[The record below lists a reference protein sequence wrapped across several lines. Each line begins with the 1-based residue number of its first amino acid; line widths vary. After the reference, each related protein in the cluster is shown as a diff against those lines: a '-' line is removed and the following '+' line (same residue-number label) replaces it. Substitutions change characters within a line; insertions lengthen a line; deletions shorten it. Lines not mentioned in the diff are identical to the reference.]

1 MSLPCPMSLP
11 FFVYGTLRPGEHNHD
26 LYLRGRVAAEEP
38 ARLAGA
44 LLYDGPGYPYAIE
57 AAGTAA
63 AGAVHPGAVHPG
75 AVHPGAVH
83 PGAVHPGAVHPGTAA
98 AGGVGPGAVAAAG
111 AVVGELVTAK
121 PGEYAELLAVLDE
134 LEEYAAPED
143 PRNLYV
149 RVARDVLRA
158 DGTPA
163 RAWVYF
169 AAPRVARALRTR
181 GRLIADGDWL
191 AHVRPR

>member
-75 AVHPGAVH
+75 
-83 PGAVHPGAVHPGTAA
+83 TAA
-98 AGGVGPGAVAAAG
+98 AGGVGPGAVAAG

-181 GRLIADGDWL
+181 GRLIAEGDWL

>member
-1 MSLPCPMSLP
+1 MRAGAGAGVGAEAGAEDGPEGGLP

-26 LYLRGRVAAEEP
+26 LFLRGRVAAEEP

-63 AGAVHPGAVHPG
+63 
-75 AVHPGAVH
+75 
-83 PGAVHPGAVHPGTAA
+83 
-98 AGGVGPGAVAAAG
+98 PGAVASG
-111 AVVGELVTAK
+111 AVMGELVTAK
-121 PGEYAELLAVLDE
+121 PEEYGELLAVLDE
-134 LEEYAAPED
+134 LEEYGAPGD

-169 AAPRVARALRTR
+169 AAPRVARALRAR

-191 AHVRPR
+191 AHIRSR

>member
-1 MSLPCPMSLP
+1 MRLP

-63 AGAVHPGAVHPG
+63 
-75 AVHPGAVH
+75 
-83 PGAVHPGAVHPGTAA
+83 PGTAA
-98 AGGVGPGAVAAAG
+98 PGTVGPGTAASGAAASGAVAAG

-134 LEEYAAPED
+134 LEEYEAPDD

-169 AAPRVARALRTR
+169 AAPRVARALRAR

>member
-1 MSLPCPMSLP
+1 MRVGAESGAGSESGGGLP
-11 FFVYGTLRPGEHNHD
+11 FFVYGTLRPGGPHHD
-26 LYLRGRVAAEEP
+26 LCLRGRLAEEEP

-63 AGAVHPGAVHPG
+63 
-75 AVHPGAVH
+75 
-83 PGAVHPGAVHPGTAA
+83 
-98 AGGVGPGAVAAAG
+98 PGAVASG
-111 AVVGELVTAK
+111 TVVGELVAAK
-121 PGEYAELLAVLDE
+121 PGEYDELLTALDE
-134 LEEYAAPED
+134 LEGYEAPDD

-158 DGTPA
+158 DGTPV

-169 AAPRVARALRTR
+169 AAPRVARALRAH

-191 AHVRPR
+191 AHIRPR

>member
-57 AAGTAA
+57 AAGTDA
-63 AGAVHPGAVHPG
+63 PGA
-75 AVHPGAVH
+75 A
-83 PGAVHPGAVHPGTAA
+83 HPGTAA
-98 AGGVGPGAVAAAG
+98 PGAPGAPGAGSGAG

-121 PGEYAELLAVLDE
+121 PGAYDELLAVLDE
-134 LEEYAAPED
+134 LEEYRTPDD

-169 AAPRVARALRTR
+169 AAPRVARALRAR

>member
-1 MSLPCPMSLP
+1 MRAGAGAGPGVGAEAGADDGPEGGLP

-26 LYLRGRVAAEEP
+26 LFLRGRVAAEEP

-57 AAGTAA
+57 AAATAA
-63 AGAVHPGAVHPG
+63 
-75 AVHPGAVH
+75 
-83 PGAVHPGAVHPGTAA
+83 
-98 AGGVGPGAVAAAG
+98 PGAVASG
-111 AVVGELVTAK
+111 AVMGELVTAK
-121 PGEYAELLAVLDE
+121 PEEYDELLSVLDE
-134 LEEYAAPED
+134 LEEYEAPGD

-169 AAPRVARALRTR
+169 AAPRVARALRAR

-191 AHVRPR
+191 AHIRSR

>member
-1 MSLPCPMSLP
+1 MRAGADEGPEGGLP
-11 FFVYGTLRPGEHNHD
+11 FFVYGTLLPGEHNHD
-26 LYLRGRVAAEEP
+26 LYLRGRVAEEEP

-63 AGAVHPGAVHPG
+63 
-75 AVHPGAVH
+75 
-83 PGAVHPGAVHPGTAA
+83 
-98 AGGVGPGAVAAAG
+98 PGAVASG

-121 PGEYAELLAVLDE
+121 PGAYDELLAVLDE
-134 LEEYAAPED
+134 LEEYEAPD
-143 PRNLYV
+143 APRNLYV

-163 RAWVYF
+163 TAWVYF
-169 AAPRVARALRTR
+169 AAPHVARALRAR

-191 AHVRPR
+191 AHTRGR

>member
-1 MSLPCPMSLP
+1 MRAGPEGGLP

-26 LYLRGRVAAEEP
+26 LYLRGRVAEEEP
-38 ARLAGA
+38 ARLTGA

-63 AGAVHPGAVHPG
+63 
-75 AVHPGAVH
+75 
-83 PGAVHPGAVHPGTAA
+83 
-98 AGGVGPGAVAAAG
+98 PGAVASG

-121 PGEYAELLAVLDE
+121 PEAYGELLAVLDE
-134 LEEYAAPED
+134 LEEYEAPDD

-169 AAPRVARALRTR
+169 AAPRVARALRAR

-191 AHVRPR
+191 AHVRGR

>member
-1 MSLPCPMSLP
+1 MRLP

-38 ARLAGA
+38 ATLAGA

-57 AAGTAA
+57 AAGTA
-63 AGAVHPGAVHPG
+63 VPGAVGPG
-75 AVHPGAVH
+75 AVGPDEVGS
-83 PGAVHPGAVHPGTAA
+83 
-98 AGGVGPGAVAAAG
+98 GGVGPGTAAPGAVTVRG
-111 AVVGELVTAK
+111 VVGELVTAK

-134 LEEYAAPED
+134 LEEYEAPGD

-163 RAWVYF
+163 RAWVHF
-169 AAPRVARALRTR
+169 AAPRVARALRAR